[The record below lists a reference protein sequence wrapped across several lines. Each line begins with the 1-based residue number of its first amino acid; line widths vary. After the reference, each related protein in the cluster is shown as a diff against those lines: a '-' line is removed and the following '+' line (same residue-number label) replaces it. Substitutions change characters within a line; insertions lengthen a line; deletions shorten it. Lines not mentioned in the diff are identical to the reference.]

1 MICFFQAFW
10 SLAKI
15 LRFSSGY
22 IVTPILSAKKNRM
35 ACGSW
40 DIGCSPVLGD
50 QSGGS
55 TYRLR
60 LRSACSVANK
70 RLSVEFD
77 ARCKGPPG
85 GCNFWG
91 SKVTPKRTHNEV
103 GDLWL
108 GREIFASF
116 LYLEWWQWCFFFG
129 GGWEVW
135 GKSYEDGRM
144 MVMVTLMLRLLL
156 VKVMA
161 MIK

>member
-1 MICFFQAFW
+1 
-10 SLAKI
+10 
-15 LRFSSGY
+15 
-22 IVTPILSAKKNRM
+22 M

-91 SKVTPKRTHNEV
+91 SKVTPKRTHDEV

-108 GREIFASF
+108 GREIFGSF
-116 LYLEWWQWCFFFG
+116 LCLGWWQWCFFFSFVGWVG
-129 GGWEVW
+129 GMRQIMRRWQD
-135 GKSYEDGRM
+135 DGDGDADAAAAAGEGDGNDQ
-144 MVMVTLMLRLLL
+144 VIYSDTKLKL
-156 VKVMA
+156 KVVVDCHY
-161 MIK
+161 